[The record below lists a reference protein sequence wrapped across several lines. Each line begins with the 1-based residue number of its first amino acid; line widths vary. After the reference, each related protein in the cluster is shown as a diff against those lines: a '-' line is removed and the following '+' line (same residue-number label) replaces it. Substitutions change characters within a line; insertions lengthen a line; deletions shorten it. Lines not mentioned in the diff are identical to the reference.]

1 VTSTRRGPDGRFG
14 TFYIRSDRPPAPL
27 FDDLRRVAAGID
39 RDAVINPPRLLAGDD
54 RELERMQFMSYLLTA
69 FAAAAAGLAMLG
81 IYGVTVYA
89 VQHRRKELAI
99 RVALGASERAVVG
112 IFLREGA
119 WLLGLGTGAGLLG
132 GIAVSWILRSRL
144 FGLQPFDPAT
154 YLVACLL
161 LVCTGL
167 AAAWDARSAVLRHP
181 VAVLN
186 GE

>member
-1 VTSTRRGPDGRFG
+1 MDVSARSTFG
-14 TFYIRSDRPPAPL
+14 EIPTAAPL

-39 RDAVINPPRLLAGDD
+39 CDAVIHPPRLLTGDD
-54 RELERMQFMSYLLTA
+54 RELERMQFLSPLLAA

-81 IYGVTVYA
+81 IYGVTAYA
-89 VQHRRKELAI
+89 VQQRRKELAGI

-132 GIAVSWILRSRL
+132 GIAVSWILRARL
-144 FGLQPFDPAT
+144 FGVQPFDPPT

-161 LVCTGL
+161 LVGTGL
-167 AAAWDARSAVLRHP
+167 AAAAWAARSAGFASP
-181 VAVLN
+181 
-186 GE
+186 